1 MNWKKNK
8 APIIDIGKCTDCESC
23 IEVAPN
29 IFQRNRDTDF
39 IEVVDLSKYP
49 EEDIL
54 KAMSVCPVD
63 CITWDEI

>member
-1 MNWKKNK
+1 M
-8 APIIDIGKCTDCESC
+8 PIIDIGKCTDCESC